1 MLSFEIESFYVLAT
15 GATNFPSDELLITDE
30 DINEILIQEGILE
43 ESTTHQQTNNA
54 SNMYNIETTT
64 TSANL
69 LQDQLVEPYS
79 SQEFYDREITGP
91 LIYFESDIS
100 SSEQGLNSYSPDS
113 TSKHR
118 ISNQVLQRENISGIQ
133 NFTIEI
139 DMF

>member
-1 MLSFEIESFYVLAT
+1 MYFELFFHILAM
-15 GATNFPSDELLITDE
+15 GAANFSSDEFLITDE

-69 LQDQLVEPYS
+69 LQLVEPNS
-79 SQEFYDREITGP
+79 GQEFYNREITGP
-91 LIYFESDIS
+91 LIYFESDLS

-118 ISNQVLQRENISGIQ
+118 MSNQLLKRKNNSGIQ
-133 NFTIEI
+133 NLTIEI

>member
-43 ESTTHQQTNNA
+43 ESTTHQQINNA
-54 SNMYNIETTT
+54 SNIYNIETTT

-69 LQDQLVEPYS
+69 LQDQHVELDS
-79 SQEFYDREITGP
+79 SQEFYNREITGP
-91 LIYFESDIS
+91 LNYFECDIS
-100 SSEQGLNSYSPDS
+100 SSVQGLNSYSSDS

-118 ISNQVLQRENISGIQ
+118 ISNQVLQRKNISGIQ
-133 NFTIEI
+133 NLTVEI

>member
-1 MLSFEIESFYVLAT
+1 MNFDIKSFYVLAT

-30 DINEILIQEGILE
+30 EINEILIQEGLLE

-54 SNMYNIETTT
+54 SNTYNIETTT

-69 LQDQLVEPYS
+69 LQDQHVELNS
-79 SQEFYDREITGP
+79 NQELYNREITGP

-100 SSEQGLNSYSPDS
+100 SSEQGLNSYSSDS

-118 ISNQVLQRENISGIQ
+118 MSNQVLQRKNISGIQ
-133 NFTIEI
+133 NLTVEI

>member
-1 MLSFEIESFYVLAT
+1 MLNVFWIIFYTLAT

-64 TSANL
+64 TSANS
-69 LQDQLVEPYS
+69 LQDQLVEPNP
-79 SQEFYDREITGP
+79 SQDFYDREITGP

-100 SSEQGLNSYSPDS
+100 TSEQGLNSYSSDS

-118 ISNQVLQRENISGIQ
+118 MSNQELKRKNISGIQ
-133 NFTIEI
+133 NLTVEI
-139 DMF
+139 NLF

>member
-1 MLSFEIESFYVLAT
+1 MQYFEIKSFYILAT
-15 GATNFPSDELLITDE
+15 GANNFPSDEILISDE

-69 LQDQLVEPYS
+69 LQDQLVELNS
-79 SQEFYDREITGP
+79 SQELYNREITGP
-91 LIYFESDIS
+91 LIYFEGDVS
-100 SSEQGLNSYSPDS
+100 SSEQGLNSFSSDS

-118 ISNQVLQRENISGIQ
+118 MSNQALQRKNISGI
-133 NFTIEI
+133 
-139 DMF
+139 

>member
-1 MLSFEIESFYVLAT
+1 MYFEIRFFYILAT
-15 GATNFPSDELLITDE
+15 GANNFPSDEILISDE

-43 ESTTHQQTNNA
+43 ESTTHQQTNIA

-69 LQDQLVEPYS
+69 LQDQLVEPNS
-79 SQEFYDREITGP
+79 GQEFYNREITGP

-100 SSEQGLNSYSPDS
+100 TSEQGLNSYSSDS

-118 ISNQVLQRENISGIQ
+118 MSNQVLHRKNISGIQ
-133 NFTIEI
+133 NLTVEI
-139 DMF
+139 NLF

>member
-1 MLSFEIESFYVLAT
+1 MNFEIKSFYVLAT

-30 DINEILIQEGILE
+30 EINEILIQEGLLE

-54 SNMYNIETTT
+54 SNTYNIETTT

-69 LQDQLVEPYS
+69 LQDQHVELNS
-79 SQEFYDREITGP
+79 NQELYNREITGP

-100 SSEQGLNSYSPDS
+100 SSEQGLNSYSSDS

-118 ISNQVLQRENISGIQ
+118 MSNQVLQRKNISGIQ
-133 NFTIEI
+133 NLTVEI